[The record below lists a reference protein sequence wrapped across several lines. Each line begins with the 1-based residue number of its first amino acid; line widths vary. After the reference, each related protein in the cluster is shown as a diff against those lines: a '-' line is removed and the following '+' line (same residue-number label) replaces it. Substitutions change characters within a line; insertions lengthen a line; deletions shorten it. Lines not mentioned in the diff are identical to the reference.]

1 MKSNYYRLSLVFLLL
16 ISTGFDA
23 YLLYLFITNNSNE
36 NGLILNI
43 LAMIVIIIF
52 TVFEIFLLFK
62 GLSKDHVIIHDLVYE
77 GEELNKPSFII
88 NNVLLGIGFVSFIVT
103 LVCAYYIEGHFFNLI
118 VISPIFLYLFINCV
132 YYDAYILLY
141 KSIKK
146 DEYEFF
152 ISKK

>member
-52 TVFEIFLLFK
+52 TVFEIILLFK

-88 NNVLLGIGFVSFIVT
+88 NNV
-103 LVCAYYIEGHFFNLI
+103 FN
-118 VISPIFLYLFINCV
+118 N
-132 YYDAYILLY
+132 
-141 KSIKK
+141 
-146 DEYEFF
+146 
-152 ISKK
+152 

>member
-52 TVFEIFLLFK
+52 AVFEIFLLLK

-103 LVCAYYIEGHFFNLI
+103 LVCAYYIEGQFFNLI
-118 VISPIFLYLFINCV
+118 VMSPIFLYLFINCV

-146 DEYEFF
+146 GEYEFF

>member
-62 GLSKDHVIIHDLVYE
+62 GLSKDHIIIHDLVYE

-88 NNVLLGIGFVSFIVT
+88 NNVLLGIGFVLFIVT
-103 LVCAYYIEGHFFNLI
+103 LVCAYYIEGQFFNLI
-118 VISPIFLYLFINCV
+118 VMSPIFLYLFINCV
-132 YYDAYILLY
+132 YYDVYILLY

>member
-88 NNVLLGIGFVSFIVT
+88 NNVLLGIGFVLFIVKYGKIT
-103 LVCAYYIEGHFFNLI
+103 I
-118 VISPIFLYLFINCV
+118 
-132 YYDAYILLY
+132 
-141 KSIKK
+141 
-146 DEYEFF
+146 
-152 ISKK
+152 

>member
-52 TVFEIFLLFK
+52 TFFEIFLLFK

-103 LVCAYYIEGHFFNLI
+103 LVCAYYIEGQFFNLT
-118 VISPIFLYLFINCV
+118 VMSPIFLYLFINCV